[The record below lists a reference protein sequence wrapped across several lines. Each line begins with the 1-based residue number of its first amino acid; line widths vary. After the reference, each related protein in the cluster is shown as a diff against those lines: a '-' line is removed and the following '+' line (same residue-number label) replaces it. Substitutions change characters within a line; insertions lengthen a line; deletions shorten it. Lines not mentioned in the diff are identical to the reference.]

1 MVVEKINEGFG
12 FSNARNG
19 EHYDVNQAFLD
30 IITKEFADEL
40 GIGFLR
46 NNYAAMFDVERAC
59 HLRSRSYDETP
70 DVLAQDK
77 KRDNAFLLVSQT
89 INAGQYSSN
98 ESKRNAALRLIRV
111 LKPYKNAPRLSLM
124 NNSSAISKFLQ
135 EMEEEQNAADLET
148 LGLTTDLT
156 ELKEANEAFIQI
168 YRARSNVEYSQYRSE
183 NMKSIRP
190 KVDAAFRT
198 LAKTINALYRVNF
211 FIERDAEKEARM
223 KEIIEDV
230 NAKIYKLQKTLVQAG
245 IISSP
250 AKDDDS
256 SASNTGEEEVQP
268 QITRVFQVEGG
279 DAENP
284 NHIKRGALTQIDWL
298 GGFTLV
304 DKTGENPG
312 DIILQNDQGYDEKIS
327 AEAISQRDENGCQFT
342 MVNDLTEGNYTLR
355 IETYD
360 GGNPLVVQYLEPIYL
375 D

>member
-1 MVVEKINEGFG
+1 MDM
-12 FSNARNG
+12 
-19 EHYDVNQAFLD
+19 HYNQDLSLSEIA
-30 IITKEFADEL
+30 EEL

-77 KRDNAFLLVSQT
+77 KRDNAFLLISQT

-256 SASNTGEEEVQP
+256 STSNTGEEEVQP

-312 DIILQNDQGYDEKIS
+312 DIILQNDHGFDEKIS

>member
-1 MVVEKINEGFG
+1 
-12 FSNARNG
+12 
-19 EHYDVNQAFLD
+19 
-30 IITKEFADEL
+30 
-40 GIGFLR
+40 
-46 NNYAAMFDVERAC
+46 
-59 HLRSRSYDETP
+59 
-70 DVLAQDK
+70 
-77 KRDNAFLLVSQT
+77 
-89 INAGQYSSN
+89 
-98 ESKRNAALRLIRV
+98 
-111 LKPYKNAPRLSLM
+111 
-124 NNSSAISKFLQ
+124 
-135 EMEEEQNAADLET
+135 
-148 LGLTTDLT
+148 
-156 ELKEANEAFIQI
+156 
-168 YRARSNVEYSQYRSE
+168 
-183 NMKSIRP
+183 
-190 KVDAAFRT
+190 
-198 LAKTINALYRVNF
+198 
-211 FIERDAEKEARM
+211 M